1 MTIENQIVSVPVE
14 AIVSKIHVIRDK
26 KVMLDSELADLYQ
39 VPVKVLIQSVKRN
52 VNRFPDDFMFKVA
65 LNEATALRSQIVT
78 SNEGRG
84 GRRYLPYVF
93 TEQGVA
99 MLSSV
104 LKSDRAVQVNIQIIR
119 TFTKLREILMEN
131 KTLAERLEKLEMKYG
146 KDTAT
151 IFKALRYLLK
161 EDAKP
166 KVEEKPKERIG
177 FRVN

>member
-1 MTIENQIVSVPVE
+1 MFKQKYFNQ
-14 AIVSKIHVIRDK
+14 A
-26 KVMLDSELADLYQ
+26 
-39 VPVKVLIQSVKRN
+39 VKRN
-52 VNRFPDDFMFKVA
+52 RNRFPDDFMFQ
-65 LNEATALRSQIVT
+65 LTSQELESVVSQFVT
-78 SNEGRG
+78 PSKRVFGGSN
-84 GRRYLPYVF
+84 PYVF

-131 KTLAERLEKLEMKYG
+131 KTLAERLEKLEIKYG

-161 EDAKP
+161 KDATP
-166 KVEEKPKERIG
+166 EIEERPKEKMG
-177 FRVN
+177 FSV